1 MDVRELE
8 RKVELGRLSDFY
20 GPLLTEHRQDLL
32 RMYCEDDLSLAEIAQ
47 ALSEAGQK
55 VTRQG
60 VYDAIVKA
68 EKQLTEF
75 ERKLGHMARY
85 DALRREAERCLF
97 ALAEGGGGIDRAKQA
112 LLRMTEL

>member
-8 RKVELGRLSDFY
+8 RKIELGRLLDFY
-20 GPLLTEHRQDLL
+20 GPLLTEHRQALL

-55 VTRQG
+55 ITRQG
-60 VYDAIVKA
+60 VYDAVTKS

-75 ERKLGHMARY
+75 EDKLGLIRRY
-85 DALRREAERCLF
+85 DDLRREADRCLA
-97 ALAEGGGGIDRAKQA
+97 ALSAGGAGLEAAKSA
-112 LLRMTEL
+112 LRRMTEL